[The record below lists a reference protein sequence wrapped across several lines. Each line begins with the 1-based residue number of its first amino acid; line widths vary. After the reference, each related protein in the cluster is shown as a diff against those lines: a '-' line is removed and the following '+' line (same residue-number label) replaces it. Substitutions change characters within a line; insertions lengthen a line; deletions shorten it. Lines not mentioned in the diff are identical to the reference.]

1 MKIEYALSQVKFY
14 RQSNYRSINKLNW
27 TPPVILNNK
36 LLWISLMC
44 YSIIINQFQWF
55 WKVQSYILL
64 NTKTFSVFYS
74 KKKKKL
80 SSYSTFHF

>member
-27 TPPVILNNK
+27 MPPVILNNK

-64 NTKTFSVFYS
+64 NKKNYFCILL
-74 KKKKKL
+74 KKKKNVIV
-80 SSYSTFHF
+80 